1 MMPVSRESSCKAPIL
16 SSWQRSRDWM
26 VSAWTISHW
35 RTCTQ
40 IFVVTY
46 YSLSNQK
53 SNSTIHWVTQIT
65 PLFKK
70 KKTPLWSL
78 SALMLCLFHDS
89 VGLIRP
95 HISVSVSPTFA
106 TRNRPATETSL
117 KAHTCIKRT
126 TSLSPCS
133 PQAFNKNT
141 DNASAGVKM
150 TRHGLTWIKSLSTRQ
165 RAKRGRR

>member
-1 MMPVSRESSCKAPIL
+1 
-16 SSWQRSRDWM
+16 
-26 VSAWTISHW
+26 
-35 RTCTQ
+35 
-40 IFVVTY
+40 
-46 YSLSNQK
+46 
-53 SNSTIHWVTQIT
+53 
-65 PLFKK
+65 
-70 KKTPLWSL
+70 
-78 SALMLCLFHDS
+78 MLCLFHDS

-165 RAKRGRR
+165 RGGDVKETMSSGLGPPAPVITVKTFTWEKTGRSPQANHRVSHQRKALKLLPSNIYSKATEVK

>member
-70 KKTPLWSL
+70 KKTTLITFCFDALFIPRL
-78 SALMLCLFHDS
+78 SGA
-89 VGLIRP
+89 

-165 RAKRGRR
+165 RAKRGRS

>member
-26 VSAWTISHW
+26 VSACTISHW

-53 SNSTIHWVTQIT
+53 SNSTIHWVTQ
-65 PLFKK
+65 LFKK
-70 KKTPLWSL
+70 KKPLWSL

-95 HISVSVSPTFA
+95 HISASVSPTFA

-133 PQAFNKNT
+133 PRAFNKNT
-141 DNASAGVKM
+141 DNASAGVMM
-150 TRHGLTWIKSLSTRQ
+150 TRHGLTRIESLSTRQ